1 MVTSAAFACIIRLK
15 ESRRCA
21 KEPAMFTS
29 FRVQN
34 FRGLSDLT
42 IEPLDR
48 VNLITGKNN
57 TGKTALL
64 EAIYLHCKP
73 EDPQAAI
80 DVNRFRNVTVEP
92 GSARSLQELC
102 NWLFPQKSNTRPIFF
117 SSLDGDQIERHL
129 SFFLLYPKEYD
140 PKLAPTTELVADIAP
155 QFMEHYASADFAI
168 LLRYGQTGDVS
179 VTESVGFPIS
189 SQGSFLRVKSLSSWH
204 PAVRYVTFGGTIL
217 DEESDLFSEI
227 DASNRQD
234 QIVNPLRI
242 LEPRIQRFSLLIFNG
257 KPVIHVGINNSRLM
271 PITFMGEGF
280 RRLLA
285 IVLAIVNTQGGI
297 LLIDEID
304 AGLHHSIL
312 PKVFEAIGQAA
323 RASDV
328 QVFAT
333 THSYECIMAAHRAF
347 DEHEP
352 YDLRLHRLERI
363 DDRVQAITY
372 DRETLETSEELMLE
386 VR

>member
-1 MVTSAAFACIIRLK
+1 ML
-15 ESRRCA
+15 
-21 KEPAMFTS
+21 TS

-64 EAIYLHCKP
+64 EALYLLSQTNNP
-73 EDPQAAI
+73 RSVIE
-80 DVNRFRNVTVEP
+80 VNEFRGIPSSSNSFKTLEETC
-92 GSARSLQELC
+92 R
-102 NWLFPQKSNTRPIFF
+102 WLFPMKQASEPIKLICYDEQRKERFVFLSLIDPTKPNRDHGIGIRLVSQTLPESQMGTFLSSN
-117 SSLDGDQIERHL
+117 
-129 SFFLLYPKEYD
+129 
-140 PKLAPTTELVADIAP
+140 
-155 QFMEHYASADFAI
+155 FAVVV
-168 LLRYGQTGDVS
+168 RYG
-179 VTESVGFPIS
+179 ESGLSPAPESIGFLDS
-189 SQGSFLRVKSLSSWH
+189 SQSSFIPVQAITPWH
-204 PAVRYVTFGGTIL
+204 PPVRYLGFGRTII
-217 DEESDLFSEI
+217 DKEIDLFSEL

-234 QIVNPLRI
+234 EILDPLKI
-242 LEPRIQRFSLLIFNG
+242 LEPSLSRLSLLMFNG
-257 KPVIHVGINNSRLM
+257 KPMIHGDIDLKRLM

-285 IVLAIVNTQGGI
+285 IVLAIVNTRGGI
-297 LLIDEID
+297 VLIDEID
-304 AGLHHSIL
+304 TGLHHSIL

-363 DDRVQAITY
+363 NGRVQAVTY
-372 DRETLETSEELMLE
+372 DREMLETSEELMLE

>member
-1 MVTSAAFACIIRLK
+1 MLK
-15 ESRRCA
+15 
-21 KEPAMFTS
+21 S

-34 FRGLSDLT
+34 FRGLSDLA

-48 VNLITGKNN
+48 VNLITGMNN

-64 EAIYLHCKP
+64 EAIYLHCNP
-73 EDPQAAI
+73 GNPRSVIEINEYRGISLPSSAPGYLEETYGWLLPVRQTAMTMVLTSVDQQ
-80 DVNRFRNVTVEP
+80 DRERTVELAIIDP
-92 GSARSLQELC
+92 TTQGNQYLSYLNSIGESIPS
-102 NWLFPQKSNTRPIFF
+102 PQLGYFL
-117 SSLDGDQIERHL
+117 SSL
-129 SFFLLYPKEYD
+129 
-140 PKLAPTTELVADIAP
+140 
-155 QFMEHYASADFAI
+155 FAVT
-168 LLRYGQTGDVS
+168 LRYKDSGLS
-179 VTESVGFPIS
+179 PLYHSVGFLDPTQS
-189 SQGSFLRVKSLSSWH
+189 SLMTVAAQIPWKPSVKFLSFGR
-204 PAVRYVTFGGTIL
+204 TIL
-217 DEESDLFSEI
+217 DEEIELFSEL
-227 DASNRQD
+227 DASNRLSE
-234 QIVNPLRI
+234 IRETMRL
-242 LEPRIQRFSLLIFNG
+242 LEPNLQRLSLLIFNG
-257 KPVIHVGINNSRLM
+257 EPMIHGDIGLKRLM

-285 IVLAIVNTQGGI
+285 IVLAIVNTQAGI

-312 PKVFEAIGQAA
+312 PKIFEAIGQAA
-323 RASDV
+323 RVFDV

-363 DDRVQAITY
+363 DGRVQAVTY

>member
-1 MVTSAAFACIIRLK
+1 MVGETIPKSQLGLFA
-15 ESRRCA
+15 
-21 KEPAMFTS
+21 
-29 FRVQN
+29 
-34 FRGLSDLT
+34 
-42 IEPLDR
+42 
-48 VNLITGKNN
+48 
-57 TGKTALL
+57 
-64 EAIYLHCKP
+64 
-73 EDPQAAI
+73 
-80 DVNRFRNVTVEP
+80 
-92 GSARSLQELC
+92 
-102 NWLFPQKSNTRPIFF
+102 
-117 SSLDGDQIERHL
+117 SSHL
-129 SFFLLYPKEYD
+129 
-140 PKLAPTTELVADIAP
+140 VVV
-155 QFMEHYASADFAI
+155 
-168 LLRYGQTGDVS
+168 LRYHETGYGPARY
-179 VTESVGFPIS
+179 SVGFLESAQSSFIAVNPGIS
-189 SQGSFLRVKSLSSWH
+189 WCPPVRFLG
-204 PAVRYVTFGGTIL
+204 FGRAIL
-217 DEESDLFSEI
+217 DKEIDLFSEL
-227 DASNRQD
+227 DASNRQGE
-234 QIVNPLRI
+234 I
-242 LEPRIQRFSLLIFNG
+242 LEPLRLLEPNLKRLSLLIFNG
-257 KPVIHVGINNSRLM
+257 KPMIHGDIGLKRLM

-363 DDRVQAITY
+363 DGRVQAVTY